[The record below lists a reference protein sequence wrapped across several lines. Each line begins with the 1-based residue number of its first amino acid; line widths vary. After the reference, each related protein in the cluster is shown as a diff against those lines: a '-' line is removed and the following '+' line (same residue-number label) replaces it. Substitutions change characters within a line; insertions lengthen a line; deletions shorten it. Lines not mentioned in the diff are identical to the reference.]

1 LIGTPE
7 AKNDPAVR
15 DALLR
20 RKDNEGFEAA
30 LSDMHGAYLQ
40 NRGSREKQSLDRLKS
55 AINSMFSDMDQGFA
69 AQDFEF
75 QSDTAYMV
83 RTLLIQFDAICSL
96 NQDCLPE
103 LHYLNDDF
111 QLGSMGRWD
120 GWQIPG
126 MQQIPDPSRDPLAK
140 MPPSWT
146 PESQRTDLRARYQL
160 FVKLR
165 GSHN

>member
-7 AKNDPAVR
+7 AQNDPAVR

-20 RKDNEGFEAA
+20 RKDNGGFEAA
-30 LSDMHGAYLQ
+30 LSDMQGAYLQ
-40 NRGSREKQSLDRLKS
+40 NRGPREKESLDRLKS

-75 QSDTAYMV
+75 QSDIAYMV
-83 RTLLIQFDAICSL
+83 RTFLIQFDAICSL

-103 LHYLNDDF
+103 LHYLNDDL

-120 GWQIPG
+120 ARIIFACGTLCHK
-126 MQQIPDPSRDPLAK
+126 R
-140 MPPSWT
+140 
-146 PESQRTDLRARYQL
+146 ESAGGRKLTL
-160 FVKLR
+160 VKR
-165 GSHN
+165 PCFHSC